1 MELLVRTEMGT
12 VLGVCGGAGA
22 CGGVAS
28 LEGGWEYIQGLIVDV
43 MRWGYGIVLG
53 LDVM

>member
-1 MELLVRTEMGT
+1 MVRTEMGT

-28 LEGGWEYIQGLIVDV
+28 ILCGGWVGNIGRD
-43 MRWGYGIVLG
+43 
-53 LDVM
+53 